1 MLFNS
6 EANQV
11 KFVEVK
17 PDIQAGMQSDSDD
30 SYDGDGE
37 YVKVIAEPEP
47 I

>member
-17 PDIQAGMQSDSDD
+17 PDIQAGIASDSDG

-37 YVKVIAEPEP
+37 MDKVIV
-47 I
+47 